1 MEIILFFLLIIISKE
16 YFTDI
21 LVLKFKTYYP
31 TTYNMSLNNTEYNSN
46 DFISSFLFSQLYLE
60 LNTEN
65 QQNLDK
71 VSNQTLNTIISAKT
85 DSFILRNLNRNNITI
100 CNFNA
105 SLSNTFR
112 LNMLS
117 PSFCQSEEIFKIYTD
132 ISMSEYLKV
141 NFTLDNYFCFNDSI
155 CGEVGIDISTYKNNK
170 DFISKM
176 KKILDKGTQNFA
188 FHYSSDKKD
197 EGIFVFGDMPH
208 NYLKNKYNENDL
220 ITFFSNDYIFEIK
233 LDTVTFDGREYFS
246 NEKDDLNYYDYI
258 NIAFSP
264 DTEGIEFDKF
274 FFNILL
280 EIYFNDYIEKKICK
294 IEEVELITIIYCYGN
309 KFGKEDINKFPR
321 IIFSKFKFNFNI
333 SFENEELFYYQD
345 NKYFCK
351 IYYKLGQSKRFLLG
365 RIFLRKY
372 LPVFNAGENSIYF
385 YNKIIEKNGKE
396 SFLEKY
402 QKIIIISFIALII
415 IFLILGILIGK
426 MIYKERR
433 KHANELDDK
442 YEYQANK
449 KNGVEPLY
457 NPKEDEK

>member
-1 MEIILFFLLIIISKE
+1 MSYNIIIFILLLIKIITNGNI
-16 YFTDI
+16 TDI

-31 TTYNMSLNNTEYNSN
+31 LTFSMAQNGTEYNSK
-46 DFISSFLFSQLYLE
+46 DFINSFLFSQLYLE
-60 LNTEN
+60 FETGNETDIK
-65 QQNLDK
+65 QGT
-71 VSNQTLNTIISAKT
+71 NQTMKTIISSKT
-85 DSFILRNLNRNNITI
+85 DSFILKNFNKNNITF
-100 CNFNA
+100 CDYNA
-105 SLSNTFR
+105 SISSTFK

-155 CGEVGIDISTYKNNK
+155 CGDVGIDISTYKNNK

-321 IIFSKFKFNFNI
+321 IIFSKF
-333 SFENEELFYYQD
+333 
-345 NKYFCK
+345 
-351 IYYKLGQSKRFLLG
+351 
-365 RIFLRKY
+365 
-372 LPVFNAGENSIYF
+372 
-385 YNKIIEKNGKE
+385 
-396 SFLEKY
+396 
-402 QKIIIISFIALII
+402 
-415 IFLILGILIGK
+415 
-426 MIYKERR
+426 
-433 KHANELDDK
+433 
-442 YEYQANK
+442 
-449 KNGVEPLY
+449 
-457 NPKEDEK
+457 